1 MSKISFA
8 EDAWNE
14 YLYWQTQDKKT
25 LRKINALLKDIQ
37 CITKLGFLILES
49 KHKLLAVRHGFDD
62 LLAGHL
68 KSLVAFG
75 HAEKTAIESHQI
87 VFHLRLL
94 TLRCTVVG
102 GRGAAICVV
111 QQLQQPRLEATELR
125 TVTVAVMVDDRAL
138 QGQDL
143 IGRDAENYGSVRNRL

>member
-37 CITKLGFLILES
+37 CITKLGFLILETEY
-49 KHKLLAVRHGFDD
+49 KFLAARKRFDKI
-62 LLAGHL
+62 LANAIE
-68 KSLVAFG
+68 SIIVFRC
-75 HAEKTAIESHQI
+75 AEKTAIESHQI

-111 QQLQQPRLEATELR
+111 QQLQQPRLEAPELR
-125 TVTVAVMVDDRAL
+125 TVPVAVMVDDRAL